1 MAFSTRVVLR
11 FPRSLVDQPIVSKL
25 IKDYNL
31 DFNILKASVN
41 PKEEGLL
48 VLELKGQRKDF
59 DKAMAYLTEAGVE
72 TQPLSRDI
80 RRNEQRCTDCGAC
93 VVMCPTAAFVVDEA
107 PQPTS
112 PPDPTPAPPTDT
124 YVMGFGIAILAA
136 VIIIG
141 LVIIMMMRKK

>member
-1 MAFSTRVVLR
+1 VAFSKRVVLR

-48 VLELKGQRKDF
+48 VMELVGKRKDF
-59 DKAMAYLTEAGVE
+59 DNAMAYLVEAGVV

-80 RRNEQRCTDCGAC
+80 KRNEERCTQCGAC
-93 VVMCPTAAFVVDEA
+93 VSMCPTGAFVVDQKTRAVLFDNAKCIACELCLL
-107 PQPTS
+107 TC
-112 PPDPTPAPPTDT
+112 PPRAMELT
-124 YVMGFGIAILAA
+124 F
-136 VIIIG
+136 
-141 LVIIMMMRKK
+141 

>member
-1 MAFSTRVVLR
+1 VAFSKRVVLR

-48 VLELKGQRKDF
+48 VMELMGKRKDF
-59 DKAMAYLTEAGVE
+59 DNAMAYLVEAGVV

-80 RRNEQRCTDCGAC
+80 KRNEERCTQCGAC
-93 VVMCPTAAFVVDEA
+93 VSMCPTGAFVVDQKTRAVLFDNAKCIACELCLL
-107 PQPTS
+107 TC
-112 PPDPTPAPPTDT
+112 PPRAMELT
-124 YVMGFGIAILAA
+124 F
-136 VIIIG
+136 
-141 LVIIMMMRKK
+141 